1 MLLLFYNLYLLF
13 WIAQVYKLI
22 SVFSLI
28 LCKCVL
34 IIIHITFLILNLIV
48 LKLLGKLI
56 REVTLWLFKFK
67 HVLLLARD
75 FYQFFSPSLERT
87 RGLIKH
93 VSFFFKFC
101 LDIVIISQLK
111 VSLLVYLVSWQ
122 RVEFL
127 WMICDIYFFLEAH
140 IVFFV
145 YRLSLLQALPIVNL
159 LRPYALSPLNYIIIH
174 ELSIILL
181 CIALNR
187 VA

>member
-28 LCKCVL
+28 LGECVL
-34 IIIHITFLILNLIV
+34 IIIHITFFILNLIV
-48 LKLLGKLI
+48 WKLLDKLV
-56 REVTLWLFKFK
+56 RQVTLWLFKFK

-75 FYQFFSPSLERT
+75 FDQFLSPSLERN

-93 VSFFFKFC
+93 VSFFLQFC
-101 LDIVIISQLK
+101 LNVVIISQLE
-111 VSLLVYLVSWQ
+111 VSLLVSWQ

-127 WMICDIYFFLEAH
+127 WMICVIDFLFEAH
-140 IVFFV
+140 IIFFI
-145 YRLSLLQALPIVNL
+145 YRLSLLQTLPIVYL
-159 LRPYALSPLNYIIIH
+159 LRPYALGTLNHIIIH

-181 CIALNR
+181 CIALN
-187 VA
+187 

>member
-13 WIAQVYKLI
+13 WIPQVYKLI

-28 LCKCVL
+28 LGECVL
-34 IIIHITFLILNLIV
+34 IIIHITFFILNLIV
-48 LKLLGKLI
+48 WKLLDKLV
-56 REVTLWLFKFK
+56 RQVTLWLFKFK

-75 FYQFFSPSLERT
+75 FDQFLSPSLERN

-93 VSFFFKFC
+93 VSFFLQFC
-101 LDIVIISQLK
+101 LNVVIISQLK

-127 WMICDIYFFLEAH
+127 WMICVIDFLFEAH
-140 IVFFV
+140 IVFFI
-145 YRLSLLQALPIVNL
+145 YRLSLLQALPVVNL
-159 LRPYALSPLNYIIIH
+159 LRPYALSPLNHIIIH

-181 CIALNR
+181 CIALN
-187 VA
+187 